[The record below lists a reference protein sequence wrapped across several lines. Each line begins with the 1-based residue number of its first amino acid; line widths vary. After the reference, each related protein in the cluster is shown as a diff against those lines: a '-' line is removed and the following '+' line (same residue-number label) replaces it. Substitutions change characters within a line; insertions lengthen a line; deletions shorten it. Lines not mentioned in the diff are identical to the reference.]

1 MADST
6 RLKKEKDK
14 KQVVRKSRT
23 PVKKIK
29 SLSGMEERTLLTV
42 LDNESTA
49 VSFDEQILKNIKLL
63 KLDKDLVIEFLV
75 KQFRELE
82 RKHY

>member
-1 MADST
+1 MTNNT
-6 RLKKEKDK
+6 RLKKDVKKK
-14 KQVVRKSRT
+14 KQVVKKA

-29 SLSGMEERTLLTV
+29 SLSGMEERTLLTI

-49 VSFDEQILKNIKLL
+49 VSYDEQILKNINLL

-82 RKHY
+82 RNHY